1 LKGRDTMNGIYI
13 TLLAIFAISFLGH
26 NMSVAYASGILLV
39 MKLLGLDSL
48 FPTLEAHGL
57 NLGIM
62 LLTVAILVPIATGR
76 ITIPIMLD
84 SFKSPLGIIAILA
97 GIFAAFSGGI
107 GIQLLKSS
115 PEVVSSLIIGTMI
128 GVFFFKGITV
138 GPLIAAGIVY
148 MVLSL
153 GKLFQ

>member
-1 LKGRDTMNGIYI
+1 MNGIYI

-26 NMSVAYASGILLV
+26 NMSVAYASGILLI
-39 MKLLGLDSL
+39 MKLLGLDTL

-76 ITIPIMLD
+76 ITMPIMLE
-84 SFKSPLGIIAILA
+84 SFKSPIGIIAILA